1 MSASCALSLVA
12 LTAVGCRGVSPAD
25 MTMLLLD
32 ETHQRVLSPV
42 SVASWYSGRLGTT
55 VGTAM
60 ALDVMLFGLKRQ
72 LGEALDDDVP
82 GAMLVGDDSG
92 TVGCVLNA

>member
-1 MSASCALSLVA
+1 
-12 LTAVGCRGVSPAD
+12 
-25 MTMLLLD
+25 
-32 ETHQRVLSPV
+32 
-42 SVASWYSGRLGTT
+42 
-55 VGTAM
+55 M